1 MREVSLPA
9 LARRAPAEQPRY
21 GPIALAG
28 GLHFLNDAYG
38 NVYPVLVP
46 ALMVSMHLRLVGA
59 ALIITASSLS
69 ASVLQPF
76 AGRIADRLPGSR
88 LMPLSLMVCA
98 LFTGLLGYSA
108 APLAL
113 LVMGVLAG
121 VGNASFHPAASS
133 WVAAMAGSRK
143 GWSMS
148 IFITAGNVG
157 RALGPALMVLAL
169 GVWGARGSMPL
180 AVPGL
185 AVAVALLVWRV
196 PVGARSA
203 QRPAAPR
210 ILPLL
215 AARARDA
222 AALLV
227 MSGARALVAGAV
239 TTLVPIAYHEAGD
252 PAYLAAILVG
262 VLIFAGSVGNAVGGE
277 LSDRVARPW
286 VVIGGAVGSA
296 LALAGF
302 VNAGGVGALVLAG
315 LTGFFAMGTNSVT
328 MVMGQEMFPESVG
341 MASGLA
347 LGVGN
352 AVGIAMVGL
361 LSVLAGWA
369 GVDVALYAAAALALL
384 AVPAALRFAG
394 DLRLSRG

>member
-1 MREVSLPA
+1 MSEISLDAVPG
-9 LARRAPAEQPRY
+9 LLPSGRPRY

-46 ALMVSMHLRLVGA
+46 FLMVSLHLQLVGA
-59 ALIITASSLS
+59 ALIITASSLA

-88 LMPLSLMVCA
+88 LMPLSLMGCA
-98 LFTGLLGYSA
+98 LFTGLLGYTTT
-108 APLAL
+108 PLML
-113 LVMGVLAG
+113 LLMGVLAG
-121 VGNASFHPAASS
+121 VGNASFHPAAST
-133 WVAAMAGSRK
+133 WVRAMAGSRK

-148 IFITAGNVG
+148 IFITCGNIG
-157 RALGPALMVLAL
+157 RSLGPALMVLAL
-169 GVWGARGSMPL
+169 GWWGAHGSLPLVIPGLVVGGLLVLRRAPL
-180 AVPGL
+180 A
-185 AVAVALLVWRV
+185 
-196 PVGARSA
+196 GAGGPRLT
-203 QRPAAPR
+203 APR

-215 AARARDA
+215 TARAGDTT
-222 AALLV
+222 ALLV

-239 TTLVPIAYHEAGD
+239 TTLVPIAYHQAGD

-262 VLIFAGSVGNAVGGE
+262 VLIFAGSIGNAAGGE
-277 LSDRVARPW
+277 LSDRIARPW
-286 VVIGGAVGSA
+286 VVIAGAVGSA

-302 VNAGGVGALVLAG
+302 VSAGGFGALLLAG

-328 MVMGQEMFPESVG
+328 MVMGQELFPESVG

-352 AVGIAMVGL
+352 AVGIATVGL

-369 GVDVALYAAAALALL
+369 GVHAALYAAAALALL

-394 DLRLSRG
+394 DPRVRRG